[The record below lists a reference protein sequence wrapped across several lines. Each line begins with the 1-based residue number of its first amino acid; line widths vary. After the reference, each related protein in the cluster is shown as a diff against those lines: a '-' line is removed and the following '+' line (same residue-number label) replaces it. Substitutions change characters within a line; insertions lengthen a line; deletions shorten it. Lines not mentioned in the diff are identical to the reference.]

1 MGEIIPRWEWRTFAK
16 TIETL
21 IDPADYPLIRH
32 VESSEIYLT
41 SANAVGNPKIR
52 DEKIDIKTLRLVND
66 DGLEQWEPVLKAAFP
81 LSREQLAKVY
91 GALNLAAPA
100 PDTGPCSYDAL
111 LQMIN
116 ANENSWAV
124 HVVKVRNQ
132 YDVDGCI
139 VEVSDVSF
147 DGETF
152 RTVAA
157 EVPDAA
163 RVSKTVAMLGLLER
177 ENINYIKAAQ
187 RIKAGTLS

>member
-1 MGEIIPRWEWRTFAK
+1 MGEIIPRWEWRMFAK
-16 TIETL
+16 SIETS
-21 IDPADYPLIRH
+21 INPADYPLIRH

-81 LSREQLAKVY
+81 LSMEQLAEVY
-91 GALNLAAPA
+91 GALKLTTP
-100 PDTGPCSYDAL
+100 PDAGPCSYDVL
-111 LQMIN
+111 LQMID

-124 HVVKVRNQ
+124 HVDKVRNQ

-139 VEVSDVSF
+139 VEASDVSF

-157 EVPDAA
+157 EDPDAA
-163 RVSKTVAMLGLLER
+163 RVGRTVAMLGLQER

-187 RIKAGTLS
+187 RIKSGTLA